1 MVDIPVV
8 VRAERLLE
16 RHAAIQAREAA
27 KRAAS

>member
-1 MVDIPVV
+1 VPVV

-27 KRAAS
+27 KRPS